1 MNMGCWSGRTF
12 PGPRQPERTVNSS
25 GTGIPKRCDPN
36 IYLDNMI
43 DFISRARGHSSILL
57 WCGCNE
63 AVPQKDITVA
73 LEHHILPEMDGTR
86 IFIASSSEQPTW
98 PSLEVKTY
106 SGGPWGMV
114 RLPEYYEFYDK
125 RPEFESHNEI
135 GLASLPPINSLAQ
148 AIPDFDE
155 PLDEYFPLNQS
166 MGYHDAV
173 GRGNGQFWKYVQIMH
188 EDIGKPSS
196 IAEKLRWG
204 DLYNNQAYRTI
215 FEASNRARPRNN
227 LNVLWKSNAAWLS
240 FFWQIYDW
248 YLRPNA
254 GYYTMK
260 SALAPLHVQFSHV
273 DKGLQVISILNE
285 DVPVEVK
292 VSVFGANGTL
302 VGTRS
307 QKTISKSDQTV
318 HLEPIADL
326 VAGDNLYFVAMDLL
340 DADGKLRDRTV
351 TWTQKDTKWQSLL
364 EIPPVDLNVTV
375 KSAADVGNEAVY
387 HVTVS
392 NPGSVPAVNVM
403 LELTDG
409 VFGKEILPAFWSNNA
424 LTLVPGE
431 TTTVE
436 VKVRKNLLPEGL
448 HVVAEGLN
456 VVPSSWDVANGA
468 KRSMTF
474 RIEDLSIVQGGSHP
488 VLHFSTQ
495 QSQDIGTRITSGP
508 VKLMIDNDFSRYVTV
523 AARPGGKLHGR
534 IELTGLKPGPHKIQ
548 LDGHALKLP

>member
-1 MNMGCWSGRTF
+1 
-12 PGPRQPERTVNSS
+12 
-25 GTGIPKRCDPN
+25 
-36 IYLDNMI
+36 
-43 DFISRARGHSSILL
+43 
-57 WCGCNE
+57 
-63 AVPQKDITVA
+63 
-73 LEHHILPEMDGTR
+73 
-86 IFIASSSEQPTW
+86 
-98 PSLEVKTY
+98 
-106 SGGPWGMV
+106 
-114 RLPEYYEFYDK
+114 
-125 RPEFESHNEI
+125 
-135 GLASLPPINSLAQ
+135 
-148 AIPDFDE
+148 
-155 PLDEYFPLNQS
+155 
-166 MGYHDAV
+166 
-173 GRGNGQFWKYVQIMH
+173 MH

-196 IAEKLRWG
+196 IAEMLRWG

-227 LNVLWKSNAAWLS
+227 LNLLWKSNAAWVS
-240 FFWQIYDW
+240 FFWQIFDW

-260 SALAPLHVQFSHV
+260 SALAPLHVQFSHI
-273 DKGLQVISILNE
+273 DKGLQVISTLNE
-285 DVPVEVK
+285 DFPVEVK

-302 VGTRS
+302 VGTRT
-307 QKTISKSDQTV
+307 QKTISKLDQTV

-340 DADGKLRDRTV
+340 DTDGKLRDRTV

-364 EIPPVDLNVTV
+364 QIPPADLDLTV
-375 KSAADVGNEAVY
+375 KSAANAGNEAVY

-424 LTLVPGE
+424 LTLMPGE

-436 VKVRKNLLPEGL
+436 VKVRKKLLPEGL
-448 HVVAEGLN
+448 HVVAEGFN

-468 KRSMTF
+468 KKSMQF
-474 RIEDLSIVQGGSHP
+474 RIEDLKIVQGGSHP

-508 VKLMIDNDFSRYVTV
+508 VKLMIDNDLLRYVTV
-523 AARPGGKLHGR
+523 AARAGGKLHGR
-534 IELTGLKPGPHKIQ
+534 IELTGVKPGPHKIQ
-548 LDGHALKLP
+548 LGGQALKLP